1 MKILVLLLLVFL
13 ICAFSCNRT
22 GQRGTRVIGMGAK
35 DSTIRAHLSVLVDS
49 CWNNQDTTFLTGIS
63 VENFVRH
70 LNGIQ
75 IAVSKREMQAHM
87 NVFFT
92 AFPDLKI
99 TLDTLTINNNK
110 AFLEWTSSGTNTG
123 VYGEVGPTGKKV
135 KMKGFSHLH
144 FTDEGVLSR
153 EDVYYNELDLLQQL
167 GYTLNPPILE

>member
-1 MKILVLLLLVFL
+1 MKIAVLLLLVFL
-13 ICAFSCNRT
+13 FCVFSCSEL
-22 GQRGTRVIGMGAK
+22 GQKNAPNIGLSPK
-35 DSTIRAHLSVLVDS
+35 DSTIRANLGVLVDS
-49 CWNNQDTTFLTGIS
+49 CWNNQDTTLLTEIS

-123 VYGEVGPTGKKV
+123 IYGEVAPTGKKV

-144 FTDEGVLSR
+144 FTDDGVLSR